1 VRHHGAGLLRASKR
15 PDLVSSMK
23 AGEIPAE
30 LPNRDKV
37 MIEYSI
43 RLTRNPSSIS
53 ASDIVALRDYGF
65 GDRAILEINLA
76 AAYMNF
82 VNRIAL
88 GMGVEPEGKIEEF
101 TR

>member
-1 VRHHGAGLLRASKR
+1 
-15 PDLVSSMK
+15 
-23 AGEIPAE
+23 
-30 LPNRDKV
+30 

-53 ASDIVALRDYGF
+53 ASDIAALRDHGF

-88 GMGVEPEGKIEEF
+88 GMGVETEETMEEF

>member
-1 VRHHGAGLLRASKR
+1 
-15 PDLVSSMK
+15 LVSSIK
-23 AGEIPAE
+23 AGEVPAE
-30 LPNRDKV
+30 LPNRDKL
-37 MIEYSI
+37 MIEYSM
-43 RLTRNPSSIS
+43 RLTQNPSSIT
-53 ASDIVALRDYGF
+53 ASDIAALRDQGF

-88 GMGVEPEGKIEEF
+88 GMGVETKETMEEF

>member
-1 VRHHGAGLLRASKR
+1 
-15 PDLVSSMK
+15 LVSSIK

-53 ASDIVALRDYGF
+53 ASDIAALRDQGF

-88 GMGVEPEGKIEEF
+88 GMGVETEGKIEEF